1 MVHFRQPSAHV
12 NKTDYMN
19 LPCDASSSPLSS
31 SIWALSCTRRTIDWH
46 SLEEEP
52 VCSSPR
58 ALGQNKSCLT
68 TTILCG
74 SSRMDQKKKNRI
86 KSFCFGRNS
95 HLGVPVCRRVKRVR
109 SARCGLCSSSQCHSA
124 HYFKSREYDF
134 KRLGTAL

>member
-74 SSRMDQKKKNRI
+74 SSRMDQKKKNPHKKFLFRS
-86 KSFCFGRNS
+86 KFTSWRPRLQAS
-95 HLGVPVCRRVKRVR
+95 KTSALSSVWAVQQLAVPQRP
-109 SARCGLCSSSQCHSA
+109 L
-124 HYFKSREYDF
+124 F
-134 KRLGTAL
+134 